1 MKLMTTKNRYNTT
14 NLFDE
19 FFSPF
24 TFPKTYQTNFMRAD
38 ISKRKGNYVFDI
50 DIPGYKKDDIK
61 VQLNDGYLTVWVD
74 ADKDTKRG
82 DQEECEWLHQE
93 RFNGE
98 YSRSFYLGCSN
109 EAKANATYHNGVLT
123 VVVPEEETTYK
134 DTTKYINVE

>member
-1 MKLMTTKNRYNTT
+1 MKLLTRNNYSPT

-19 FFSPF
+19 FFSPY
-24 TFPKTYQTNFMRAD
+24 TLSKTYQTNFMRAD

-74 ADKDTKRG
+74 ATKDTKCVE
-82 DQEECEWLHQE
+82 QEECEWLHQE

-109 EAKANATYHNGVLT
+109 DAKANATYHNGVLT